1 MKRWYREWILL
12 KRGERYALLVVGWLF
27 FISTGIRIA
36 AEFVPGTP
44 WEPEGDVLCEARS
57 LLEQMEREAQLAQMK
72 EGMKE
77 GEDGRN
83 RLDERQPRVVVNEP
97 FDPNAASSESLKAMN
112 LPGRVVDNWLKY
124 LDAGGRFGS
133 PEDVRRIYGMDD
145 RMFEAL
151 RDQIEISEES
161 VMGDASNEHPR
172 RESVRLQIELNRAD
186 TVLLKKI
193 RGIGTVY
200 ANRIIRYR
208 ELLGGFTRREQ
219 LLEVYGIDSSL
230 YRSLRKY
237 VIIDTLAVRKIDV
250 NDASFGDLL
259 AHPYLDRSS
268 VASILHFRAF
278 SGTITSM
285 KELYDNSLLDSSL
298 IQKIEPYFS
307 FVKTEDLQ

>member
-1 MKRWYREWILL
+1 MKHWYREWILL

-57 LLEQMEREAQLAQMK
+57 LLEQIEREVQLAQMK
-72 EGMKE
+72 EGIDE
-77 GEDGRN
+77 REDGRN
-83 RLDERQPRVVVNEP
+83 RIEEAQPRVVVNKT
-97 FDPNAASSESLKAMN
+97 FDPNAVSSESLEAMN

-124 LDAGGRFGS
+124 LDAGGRFGN

-151 RDQIEISEES
+151 RDQIEILEER
-161 VMGDASNEHPR
+161 VMADPSNEKPGR
-172 RESVRLQIELNRAD
+172 QRIPLEVELNRAD
-186 TVLLKKI
+186 TVVLKKL
-193 RGIGTVY
+193 RGIGTIY
-200 ANRIIRYR
+200 ADRIIKYR
-208 ELLGGFTRREQ
+208 ELLGGFAKKEQ

-230 YRSLRKY
+230 YRSLCEH
-237 VIIDTLAVRKIDV
+237 VIIDTLVVRKIHV
-250 NDASFGDLL
+250 NDASFGALL

-268 VASILHFRAF
+268 VASILHFREF
-278 SGTITSM
+278 SGGITSM
-285 KELYDNSLLDSSL
+285 TELYDNNLLDSVL

-307 FVKTEDLQ
+307 FVKTEDSQ

>member
-12 KRGERYALLVVGWLF
+12 KRGERYALLVVAWLF

-57 LLEQMEREAQLAQMK
+57 LLEHMERKAQLAQMK
-72 EGMKE
+72 EGMDE
-77 GEDGRN
+77 REDGRN
-83 RLDERQPRVVVNEP
+83 RIDQMQPRVAVNES
-97 FDPNAASSESLKAMN
+97 FNPNAVSSESLEAMN

-124 LDAGGRFGS
+124 LDAGGWFGS

-145 RMFEAL
+145 RIYEAL
-151 RDQIEISEES
+151 RDNIEISEGSAKANPLYGES
-161 VMGDASNEHPR
+161 S
-172 RESVRLQIELNRAD
+172 REVIPLQVDLNRAD
-186 TVLLKKI
+186 TVVLKKL

-200 ANRIIRYR
+200 ADRIIRYR

-237 VIIDTLAVRKIDV
+237 IIIDTLAVRKIHV

-268 VASILHFRAF
+268 VASILHFREF
-278 SGTITSM
+278 SGAVTSM
-285 KELYDNSLLDSSL
+285 KELHDNNLIDSAL
-298 IQKIEPYFS
+298 TQKIEPYFS
-307 FVKTEDLQ
+307 FVKTEDSQ